1 MMLKLDEFL
10 VIFIIIVVLVGV
22 GWFVYDVS
30 RKSDK

>member
-10 VIFIIIVVLVGV
+10 VIFIIIVVLIGV
-22 GWFVYDVS
+22 GWFVYDMN